1 MKILG
6 ISGSLRAASL
16 NSRLLEAARRL
27 LPEGAEME
35 IFSSLADIPLYN
47 ADIDGDA
54 KPQAVQALQQ
64 SIAACDALLFAT
76 PEYNY
81 SIPGVLKNAI
91 DWASRPA
98 FKSVLARKPAAIVS
112 ASPGP
117 LGGVRAHA
125 HLRDVLA
132 GTLTPVFLAPA
143 FVLGSAQNAF
153 DDAGR
158 LVDETAQQRLTR
170 YLAEFVDWAEALA
183 KT

>member
-6 ISGSLRAASL
+6 ISGSLRGASF
-16 NSRLLEAARRL
+16 NSLLLEAARRL
-27 LPEGAEME
+27 VPEGAQME
-35 IFSSLADIPLYN
+35 IFSLADIPLYN

-54 KPQAVQALQQ
+54 KPPPVQALQQ

-81 SIPGVLKNAI
+81 SMPGVLKNAI

-98 FKSVLARKPAAIVS
+98 FKSVLAHKPAAIVS
-112 ASPGP
+112 ASPSP

-143 FVLGSAQNAF
+143 YVLGSAQNAF

-158 LVDETAQQRLTR
+158 LVDETAERRLRR
-170 YLAEFVDWAEALA
+170 YLAEFVDWVGALSKA
-183 KT
+183 